1 MEFKEVF
8 PFPPENYN
16 VLNAPRDVEDL
27 YHNFAEA
34 NIVLHKEE
42 RRLMK
47 ALRRYLADTTGIKP
61 KKLY

>member
-1 MEFKEVF
+1 MRFEEAF

-16 VLNAPRDVEDL
+16 IFNAPLDVEEFYYKMGQAD
-27 YHNFAEA
+27 
-34 NIVLHKEE
+34 IVFYKEE

-61 KKLY
+61 EKLY